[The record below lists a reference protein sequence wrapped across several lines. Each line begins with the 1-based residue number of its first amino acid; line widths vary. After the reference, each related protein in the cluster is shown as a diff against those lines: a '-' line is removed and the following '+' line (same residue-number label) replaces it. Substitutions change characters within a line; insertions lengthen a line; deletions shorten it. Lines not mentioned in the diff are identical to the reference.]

1 MPTDSCY
8 GNDMEKLQPNPK
20 DHKKKLD
27 ILNEIFQA
35 EMAGIIRYLHYSF
48 MIMGHNRI
56 PIQKWF
62 RDKAQESTSHALAI
76 GEKITSY
83 GGHPPVVS
91 ATVNETKGHSVHT
104 ILEESLEFEIEALN
118 LYKQLVKAAGDDI
131 ALEELAR
138 EMVKIETDDT
148 DEVLKML
155 RSN

>member
-1 MPTDSCY
+1 MAKHATASKEVMDV
-8 GNDMEKLQPNPK
+8 
-20 DHKKKLD
+20 
-27 ILNEIFQA
+27 LNQIFQN
-35 EMAGIIRYLHYSF
+35 EMAGIVRYLHYSF

-62 RDKAQESTSHALAI
+62 RDQATEGTAHTVTI

-91 ATVNETKGHSVHT
+91 AKVEETNKHSVHD
-104 ILEESLEFEIEALN
+104 ILEESLRFEEETLE
-118 LYKQLVKAAGDDI
+118 LYKKLVKISGDDV

-138 EMVKIETDDT
+138 SMVRAEQEHI

-155 RSN
+155 KH